1 MLIGE
6 LSTQSGLSRD
16 TIRYYE
22 KLSLLVTQARRAGN
36 QYKDYGQEALDRLR
50 HIQQLKDIGF
60 TLREIR
66 QLLVVQEDRHPCA
79 GLPLQLTQK
88 IERIDRQIAVLMH
101 FKAALLGMQGACNEK
116 CSTVAGVPACVPQP
130 GAPQQAARCC

>member
-6 LSTQSGLSRD
+6 LSKRSGLSRD

-22 KLSLLVTQARRAGN
+22 KLMLLTATNRDVAN
-36 QYKDYGQEALDRLR
+36 DYKNYGHEALERLH

-66 QLLVVQEDRHPCA
+66 QLLTDEVNHHPCKN
-79 GLPLQLTQK
+79 LPLQLTQK
-88 IERIDRQIAVLMH
+88 IENIDEKIAVLLE
-101 FKAALLGMQGACNEK
+101 FKSLLLKMQRACTGECDMLNGIP
-116 CSTVAGVPACVPQP
+116 TCVPEV
-130 GAPQQAARCC
+130 GTTK